1 MQSKAGAMTGEN
13 SSADGNTRPDGQLLR
28 IDAVDL
34 ARGLALIAMTT
45 FHFGWDL
52 ELFGFA
58 ERGFATQAW
67 MIWYARIIASSF
79 LVLVGI
85 SFALA
90 HHGGLKTS
98 PFLWRLGKI
107 AAAALLITIAT
118 RIATPNIF
126 IFFGIL
132 HHIALASVLCIF
144 FVRLPVPLLVALAA
158 AVLALALYGRSD
170 LFDAPWWWWSGL
182 NAFTPRSSDYVPVFP
197 FFAAELV
204 GLAIG
209 KWLISSGTGARLA
222 RWQPKGGLAAMLRFI
237 GRNSLA
243 YYLLHQ
249 PVMLAILYG
258 VQLVVR
264 WD

>member
-1 MQSKAGAMTGEN
+1 MQSETTTM
-13 SSADGNTRPDGQLLR
+13 R

-52 ELFGFA
+52 ELFGFT

-90 HHGGLKTS
+90 HQDGLKAR

-107 AAAALLITIAT
+107 AAAALLITVAT
-118 RIATPNIF
+118 WIATPNIF

-132 HHIALASVLCIF
+132 HHIALASVLCIL
-144 FVRLPVPLLVALAA
+144 FVRLPVAVLIILAAGTLVA
-158 AVLALALYGRSD
+158 ALYGKSD
-170 LFDAPWWWWSGL
+170 FFDAPWWWWSGL

-209 KWLISSGTGARLA
+209 KWLISSGAGARLA
-222 RWQPKGGLAAMLRFI
+222 HWRPGGRIAGMLRFI

-249 PVMLAILYG
+249 PVMLTILYL
-258 VQLVVR
+258 VQMVVR
-264 WD
+264 

>member
-1 MQSKAGAMTGEN
+1 MQSDTKTM
-13 SSADGNTRPDGQLLR
+13 R

-34 ARGLALIAMTT
+34 ARGVALIAMTT

-90 HHGGLKTS
+90 HHGGLKPG

-107 AAAALLITIAT
+107 VAAALLITVAT
-118 RIATPNIF
+118 WFATPNIF

-132 HHIALASVLCIF
+132 HHIALASVLCIL
-144 FVRLPVPLLVALAA
+144 FVRLPVPLLLLLAA
-158 AVLALALYGRSD
+158 GVLAAALYGRSA

-209 KWLISSGTGARLA
+209 KWLISSGAGARLA
-222 RWQPKGGLAAMLRFI
+222 RWRPQGGIAAILRFI

-249 PVMLAILYG
+249 PVMLAILYL

-264 WD
+264 

>member
-1 MQSKAGAMTGEN
+1 MQRETDPIAGKTERLPGQAVRV
-13 SSADGNTRPDGQLLR
+13 DG
-28 IDAVDL
+28 VDL
-34 ARGLALIAMTT
+34 ARGLALVAMTT

-58 ERGFATQAW
+58 GHGFATQPW
-67 MIWYARIIASSF
+67 MIWYARVIASSF
-79 LVLVGI
+79 LLLVGV
-85 SFALA
+85 SFVLA
-90 HHGGLKTS
+90 HHGGLKAK

-107 AAAALLITIAT
+107 VAAALLITVAT

-132 HHIALASVLCIF
+132 HHIALASILCIF
-144 FVRLPVPLLVALAA
+144 FVRLPVALLLILAA
-158 AVLALALYGRSD
+158 CVLAAALYGRSD
-170 LFDAPWWWWSGL
+170 LFNAPWWWWSGL

-197 FFAAELV
+197 FFAAELA
-204 GLAIG
+204 GLALG
-209 KWLISSGTGARLA
+209 KWLISSGMALRLA
-222 RWQPKGGLAAMLRFI
+222 AWRPQGRLAAILRFI

-258 VQLVVR
+258 LQLVVR
-264 WD
+264 

>member
-13 SSADGNTRPDGQLLR
+13 SSASGSTRPGGQLAR

-79 LVLVGI
+79 LVLVGV

-90 HHGGLKTS
+90 HHSGLKTKS
-98 PFLWRLGKI
+98 FLLRLGKI

-132 HHIALASVLCIF
+132 HHIALASVLCIL
-144 FVRLPVPLLVALAA
+144 FVRLPVPLLVGLAA

-249 PVMLAILYG
+249 PVMLTILYL
-258 VQLVVR
+258 VQLVAG
-264 WD
+264 